1 MAEAIEDY
9 PSGGYHACHGGAR
22 CRGTLIKIFDTD
34 QYDRGD
40 ADTPKRLRRENV
52 ESSPPVAGARV
63 GAPGGA
69 AGEDAWSMVGTDR
82 KAGHASLLW
91 ESVIAHLGWAF
102 VPDGPR
108 IRVMIM
114 ILLRSGHRLMG
125 DALVHP
131 IVQLTKAYDNGSWAF

>member
-22 CRGTLIKIFDTD
+22 CCGTLIKIFDTD

-91 ESVIAHLGWAF
+91 ESVIAHLGLGVRPRWL
-102 VPDGPR
+102 PDTRDDQDLAAARTSFDGAMR
-108 IRVMIM
+108 SFIRRATDEG
-114 ILLRSGHRLMG
+114 L
-125 DALVHP
+125 
-131 IVQLTKAYDNGSWAF
+131 

>member
-1 MAEAIEDY
+1 
-9 PSGGYHACHGGAR
+9 
-22 CRGTLIKIFDTD
+22 
-34 QYDRGD
+34 
-40 ADTPKRLRRENV
+40 
-52 ESSPPVAGARV
+52 
-63 GAPGGA
+63 
-69 AGEDAWSMVGTDR
+69 MVGTDR

>member
-91 ESVIAHLGWAF
+91 ESVIAHLGLGVRPRWP
-102 VPDGPR
+102 PDTRDDHDLAAVRPSFDGR
-108 IRVMIM
+108 CA
-114 ILLRSGHRLMG
+114 RSSDCATDEGL
-125 DALVHP
+125 
-131 IVQLTKAYDNGSWAF
+131 

>member
-52 ESSPPVAGARV
+52 ESSPPVAVPGRFPRV
-63 GAPGGA
+63 GQPGRMRGRWLGLIERPA
-69 AGEDAWSMVGTDR
+69 MS
-82 KAGHASLLW
+82 ASF
-91 ESVIAHLGWAF
+91 GN
-102 VPDGPR
+102 P
-108 IRVMIM
+108 
-114 ILLRSGHRLMG
+114 
-125 DALVHP
+125 
-131 IVQLTKAYDNGSWAF
+131 